1 MGIRKY
7 TFGYEMRKGKIEPV
21 PAEAEVVRMLHERY
35 AGGSSYRQLTALLN
49 AGTVPY
55 NEPSKQWNKNMVAR
69 ILGNVIYIGN
79 KDYPPILDEVLLRKV
94 QEMKPD
100 TGQTM
105 DSRAKMIRS
114 MCRCASC
121 GRKPSMNS
129 NAKGWQRWSCIECGT
144 LTSNATL
151 QTVTKDIEK
160 IIADLQVNPT
170 LICNSQTESEN
181 QKRIT
186 QLEEELQE
194 AMEKE
199 NFDDV
204 KARRI
209 VLELAQARLES
220 CGTEEYETKRI
231 RHYIAALGINKL
243 EQLVPQ
249 IATAI
254 LIPVTGD
261 IELLLKNG
269 QTVRRSGSS
278 CR

>member
-55 NEPSKQWNKNMVAR
+55 NEPDKQWNKNMVAR

-151 QTVTKDIEK
+151 QTVTKDLEK

-186 QLEEELQE
+186 QLEQELQE

-231 RHYIAALGINKL
+231 RHYIAAFGINEL

>member
-35 AGGSSYRQLTALLN
+35 VGGSSYRQLTALLN

-55 NEPSKQWNKNMVAR
+55 NEPDKQWNKNMVAR

-105 DSRAKMIRS
+105 DSRAKVIRS

-129 NAKGWQRWSCIECGT
+129 NAKGWQRWSCIKCGA
-144 LTSNATL
+144 LTSKATL
-151 QTVTKDIEK
+151 QTVTKDLEK

-170 LICNSQTESEN
+170 LICNSQTEQEN

-186 QLEEELQE
+186 QLEQELQE
-194 AMEKE
+194 VMEKE
-199 NFDDV
+199 TFDDV

-209 VLELAQARLES
+209 VLELAEARLEF
-220 CGTEEYETKRI
+220 CGAEEYETKRI
-231 RHYIAALGINKL
+231 RHYISALGINKL

-269 QTVRRSGSS
+269 QTVRRSESS